1 MAPELVRNGPRPGH
15 GFGAGEQRVQ
25 FFQGACSFRAG
36 LEANARPGSQVASKN
51 MSNDPALGCSSL
63 PVGGGWA
70 FRILNGHV
78 GTWEALLPPRIQSG
92 TVYDQQLLFPLR
104 REPFSFLF
112 SCSRSSFGATPSA
125 SLACVC
131 VPCWPGCSALDELSR
146 MFKLVDAPQM
156 PNARTTLSVVDLL
169 FHCFLARQLLWEC
182 VRGAGRH
189 LCLRHRLSRT
199 HSLFFLAANCT
210 KYRT

>member
-92 TVYDQQLLFPLR
+92 TVYDQQLS
-104 REPFSFLF
+104 FSFLLGVNPLAF
-112 SCSRSSFGATPSA
+112 CSRARGPLSVQPQVPPSPASVCRAGLDARPLTSLVACLNWSMLPKCRMQERLFRWLTYCSIVFSRDSFFGS
-125 SLACVC
+125 VY
-131 VPCWPGCSALDELSR
+131 GE
-146 MFKLVDAPQM
+146 LVDIF
-156 PNARTTLSVVDLL
+156 V
-169 FHCFLARQLLWEC
+169 
-182 VRGAGRH
+182 
-189 LCLRHRLSRT
+189 
-199 HSLFFLAANCT
+199 
-210 KYRT
+210 